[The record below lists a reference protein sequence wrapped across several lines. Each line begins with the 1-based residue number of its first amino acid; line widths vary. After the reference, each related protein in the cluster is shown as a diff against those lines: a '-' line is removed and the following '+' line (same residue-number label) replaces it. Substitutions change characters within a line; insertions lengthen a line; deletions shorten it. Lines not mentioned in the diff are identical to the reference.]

1 MFTIKLFS
9 RVPSR
14 FVQRSSF
21 LLLSVPQ
28 KQQSAIL
35 SDQCRSL
42 LRESPSAHRNLSIFQ
57 RYGASS
63 SATSEPTDKE
73 QVSTVQNTGAS
84 RNADATYTS
93 GDAKHSNQ
101 AEDSGYTHSRAADQT
116 KESGPIWDFHSTIV
130 ESVKRRKGI
139 KRTVFSDSDSEN
151 EEELS
156 MDDLFKLVAEK
167 EEILKL
173 KNKEFGTML
182 DKFLRTR
189 SEIENVMDRSR
200 REAENSKKF
209 AIQSFAKNLLDVADN
224 LERASLEVTF
234 AKLDTSTDSAGA
246 LPLIKKLIEGVEM
259 TEKQLLE
266 VFKKYGVEKFDPTNE
281 PFDPHSHNAVF
292 RLPDDSKRPGTV
304 AVLLKSGYL
313 LYDRVIRRAE
323 VGVAQAVDFGEMSQW
338 SFD

>member
-1 MFTIKLFS
+1 
-9 RVPSR
+9 
-14 FVQRSSF
+14 
-21 LLLSVPQ
+21 
-28 KQQSAIL
+28 
-35 SDQCRSL
+35 
-42 LRESPSAHRNLSIFQ
+42 
-57 RYGASS
+57 
-63 SATSEPTDKE
+63 
-73 QVSTVQNTGAS
+73 
-84 RNADATYTS
+84 
-93 GDAKHSNQ
+93 
-101 AEDSGYTHSRAADQT
+101 
-116 KESGPIWDFHSTIV
+116 
-130 ESVKRRKGI
+130 
-139 KRTVFSDSDSEN
+139 
-151 EEELS
+151 

-266 VFKKYGVEKFDPTNE
+266 QGMLDVKSKKNSICTREVYPPRT
-281 PFDPHSHNAVF
+281 
-292 RLPDDSKRPGTV
+292 
-304 AVLLKSGYL
+304 
-313 LYDRVIRRAE
+313 RASTWMLE
-323 VGVAQAVDFGEMSQW
+323 TLHFICSPQLIDAPPSFLRFAPRNSTESSQ
-338 SFD
+338 FT